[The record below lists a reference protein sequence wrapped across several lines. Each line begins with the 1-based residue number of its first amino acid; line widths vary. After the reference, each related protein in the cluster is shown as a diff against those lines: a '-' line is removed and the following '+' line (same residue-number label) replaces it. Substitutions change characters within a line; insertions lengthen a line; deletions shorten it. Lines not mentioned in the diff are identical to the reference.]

1 MRSRPAEDRTMES
14 LVGKIDP
21 EALIRLWTR
30 IVPRIVGYGFT
41 IEYGKLESPRNGI
54 FDGEKI
60 TLDPA
65 VDFEMQCFIL
75 LHLFGHL
82 VQWLAPTYRPEIQ
95 DVPGEPLEPFLE
107 AVCAYEH
114 NAARFALQLMHD
126 VGVTDLDRWL
136 YDFAETDWKY
146 VDTFYRTGE
155 IPSWRSCVVPA
166 GRVVEPM
173 EIPLFEPRPVE
184 VRYAF

>member
-1 MRSRPAEDRTMES
+1 MRWRSAEDWTMES

-30 IVPRIVGYGFT
+30 IVERIVGYGFT
-41 IEYGKLESPRNGI
+41 IEYGKLESPRTGI
-54 FDGEKI
+54 FDGVKI

-82 VQWLAPTYRPEIQ
+82 VQWLAPSYRPEIQ
-95 DVPGEPLEPFLE
+95 GVPTEPLEPFLE
-107 AVCAYEH
+107 AVRDYEH

-126 VGVTDLDRWL
+126 VRITDMDRWL

-146 VDTFYRTGE
+146 VDTWYRTGE
-155 IPSWRSCVVPA
+155 IPSWRTCAVLA

-173 EIPLFEPRPVE
+173 EIPPFTPRPVE